1 VAEFGVGFRFFAKTD
16 ELAAGLRQA
25 GEEGKQ
31 LKKTLGD
38 TFGESSVWKNLTAV
52 GIGTTLIRGFM
63 LATENAQKLREESER
78 LGRPLDYATASVAK
92 LGDAFDQAKQFGADS
107 ATFILSG
114 YTMIGDEIGKLIN
127 RVRGVTEAQ
136 EVFAERA
143 AKGAEEAE
151 KRLAKAREAND
162 PDKIREAERRL
173 ADARIEA
180 AMKNADEVGKVFLL
194 MQRELAIKE
203 EIARVG
209 EKTVKGI
216 ELQGQLEKTR
226 AEIIAENR
234 KDQEKQAKENEAALD
249 AEFKAIDETLAA
261 RDKLKKLK
269 FDALSA
275 AEQEVILAREM
286 AALEKEFRQVKA
298 DGLETTD
305 VEIQL
310 LEKGNQL
317 AKVRADIARE
327 TADQTER
334 AVQAEVQKNR
344 VLGPIRGGAT
354 FNDASTATLRE
365 ILSRNE
371 AAAVEAERRAR
382 GAMADPFGAVR
393 GFELGEA
400 ARLRSENENIR
411 KILAQ
416 RSELEYSV
424 RTFGLERAR
433 SAFAGDPM
441 IFESMV
447 QRFVEDTRS
456 TADVQREN
464 NKQLT
469 DINQRLLKAGFG
481 K

>member
-1 VAEFGVGFRFFAKTD
+1 MAEFGVGFRFFAKTD

-25 GEEGKQ
+25 GEEGKA
-31 LKKTLGD
+31 LKRTLGD

-63 LATENAQKLREESER
+63 LATENAQKLREESEK

-92 LGDAFDQAKQFGADS
+92 LGDAFDQAKQFGADA
-107 ATFILSG
+107 ATFIVSG
-114 YTMIGDEIGKLIN
+114 YTMIGDEIGKVIN

-136 EVFAERA
+136 EVYAERA
-143 AKGAEEAE
+143 AKAAEEAE

-162 PDKIREAERRL
+162 PEKIREAERKL

-234 KDQEKQAKENEAALD
+234 KDQEKLAKENEKLVEED
-249 AEFKAIDETLAA
+249 FKAIDETLAA
-261 RDKLKKLK
+261 REKLKKLK
-269 FDALSA
+269 FDALTA
-275 AEQEVILAREM
+275 TEQEVILQRELYD
-286 AALEKEFRQVKA
+286 LEKEFRKVKA

-317 AKVRADIARE
+317 AKVRADIAKQ
-327 TADQTER
+327 TADEGER
-334 AVQAEVQKNR
+334 GVQAEVQKNR
-344 VLGPIRGGAT
+344 VMAFRGGAT
-354 FNDASTATLRE
+354 FNEQSDETLRE
-365 ILSRNE
+365 IIRRNQE
-371 AAAVEAERRAR
+371 QATRLQAEGIGQPQFVASLN
-382 GAMADPFGAVR
+382 
-393 GFELGEA
+393 LGEA
-400 ARLRSENENIR
+400 SRLRFEAQNAQA
-411 KILAQ
+411 ILDA
-416 RSELEYSV
+416 REELRRNV
-424 RTFGLERAR
+424 RMMGVEGARQTFR
-433 SAFAGDPM
+433 GDP
-441 IFESMV
+441 IVFESMV

-456 TADVQREN
+456 TQEIQREN
-464 NKQLT
+464 GRQLT

>member
-1 VAEFGVGFRFFAKTD
+1 MAEFGVGFRFFAKTD

-78 LGRPLDYATASVAK
+78 LGRPLDYATASVAR
-92 LGDAFDQAKQFGADS
+92 LGDAFDQLKQFGADS

-114 YTMIGDEIGKLIN
+114 YTLIGDEIGKVIN
-127 RVRGVTEAQ
+127 RVRGITEAQ

-143 AKGAEEAE
+143 AKAAEEAE

-162 PDKIREAERRL
+162 PEKIREAERRL

-209 EKTVKGI
+209 ERTVKGI

-234 KDQEKQAKENEAALD
+234 KDQEKLAKEGEAAVE

-261 RDKLKKLK
+261 REKLAKLK
-269 FDALSA
+269 FDALTA
-275 AEQEVILAREM
+275 AEQEVIVAREM
-286 AALEKEFRQVKA
+286 AQLEKEFRQLKV
-298 DGLETTD
+298 DGVETTD

-317 AKVRADIARE
+317 AKIRAEIAKD
-327 TADQTER
+327 TANQSER

-344 VLGPIRGGAT
+344 VMAFRGGAT
-354 FNDASTATLRE
+354 FNEQSDETLRE
-365 ILSRNE
+365 IIRRNQEQASRLQ
-371 AAAVEAERRAR
+371 AEGIGQPQFVASLN
-382 GAMADPFGAVR
+382 
-393 GFELGEA
+393 LGEA
-400 ARLRSENENIR
+400 SRLRFEAQNAQA
-411 KILAQ
+411 ILDA
-416 RSELEYSV
+416 RDELRRNV
-424 RTFGLERAR
+424 RMMGIEGAR
-433 SAFAGDPM
+433 QSFRGDP
-441 IFESMV
+441 IVFESMV
-447 QRFVEDTRS
+447 QRFVEDSRTS
-456 TADVQREN
+456 ADVQREN
-464 NKQLT
+464 GRQLQ